1 MKCAALLLAFL
12 CGGAVQAAQAQA
24 QAQAQAGDAQAAY
37 RLGLMI
43 RNATG
48 VAADAA
54 LAARWIEAAAQA
66 QLPAAMF
73 TLSNM
78 LAAGEGVK
86 QDAAA
91 ARRWLEGAAA
101 LGYPAA
107 LQELALRE
115 PDPRKAELLMR
126 QAAHAL
132 QHP

>member
-1 MKCAALLLAFL
+1 MKRAALLLACL
-12 CGGAVQAAQAQA
+12 WGGVQDGQAQA

-37 RLGLMI
+37 RLGLMV
-43 RNATG
+43 RNGTG
-48 VAADAA
+48 VAADSAV
-54 LAARWIEAAAQA
+54 AARWIESAARA

-86 QDAAA
+86 QDGAA

-115 PDPRKAELLMR
+115 PDPHKAELLMR

-132 QHP
+132 QHQ